1 MKSYVA
7 ICDWL
12 LSPSVMV
19 SSMFHVVAYVSKES
33 TCNAGSVS
41 SIPGLRRSS
50 GEGHGNPLQYYCLE
64 NSMDRGTWKA
74 TVHGITNSQT
84 WLSDSHTHTHTHTH
98 TIFHHL
104 DIPYN
109 KPE

>member
-7 ICDWL
+7 LCDWL
-12 LSPSVMV
+12 LSPSIMV
-19 SSMFHVVAYVSKES
+19 SSMFHVVACVSKES
-33 TCNAGSVS
+33 TCNAGTVS
-41 SIPGLRRSS
+41 SIPGLRQSS

-64 NSMDRGTWKA
+64 NSMDRGTWRA

-98 TIFHHL
+98 NIPLSGYTI
-104 DIPYN
+104 
-109 KPE
+109 